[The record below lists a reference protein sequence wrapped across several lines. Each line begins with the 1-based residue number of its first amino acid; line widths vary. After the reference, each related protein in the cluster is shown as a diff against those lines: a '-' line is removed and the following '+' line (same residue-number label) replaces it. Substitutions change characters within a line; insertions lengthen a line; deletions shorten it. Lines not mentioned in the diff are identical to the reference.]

1 MKEIF
6 FETRFGS
13 LAALEFGQPEGD
25 VILALHGWLDNAAS
39 FEKLTPF
46 LMDYRVI
53 CLDSPGHGHSA
64 WLPNEADYHIW
75 TPVEAVADVI
85 RNLSKPVHLLGHSM
99 GGAVALL
106 LAATLPNSISSVISI
121 DIFGPLTQKPEEAV
135 SNFRQAIQ
143 PVPEKPLRIFESIE
157 QAVQLRATV
166 GQLPKEIVRS
176 IVIRN
181 LKTVDGG
188 WQWSTDSR
196 LKARSRFR
204 FTPDILEA
212 FLKSIE
218 CPVLVIRAEDGYLS
232 QDIMN
237 ERLILVPTATGITV
251 NGHHHCHLDAQ
262 FVNPIADEI
271 LTFYAS
277 VS

>member
-1 MKEIF
+1 VKEIF

-53 CLDSPGHGHSA
+53 CLDSPGHGHSV

-218 CPVLVIRAEDGYLS
+218 CPVLVIRAEGGYLS
-232 QDIMN
+232 RGLM
-237 ERLILVPTATGITV
+237 EGRLPLVKTATGV
-251 NGHHHCHLDAQ
+251 AVKGHHHCHLDLQ

-271 LTFYAS
+271 LTFYTS